1 MAEIK
6 LFGYT
11 NKLSV
16 KPGENID
23 FHVSADGTQSA
34 DAQLVRIIHG
44 DEHPNGPGYMD
55 EEIESDLNG
64 KWDVKKQFTQL
75 GSYLRVN
82 DPNNLLAIDGD
93 FTVFGYINPSTP
105 NTGAHQWL
113 FCRWDNKTNK
123 GYGVGINKDGYLEL
137 VVGNGK
143 EVDYLYSEL
152 PLVKKVWYFVG
163 ATFNYKTGEAT
174 LYQEGVVNRYNSL
187 LGKVVPYDYRSHT
200 KTTCR
205 FKQVNDPQTPFII
218 AGAID
223 DHEIRGKF
231 VSGTY
236 AGKIDR
242 HGVCNKVLSKEELDK
257 ICSGE
262 FPDKNSLVAYWDTTE
277 GHTENGITND
287 VIDTGPN
294 KLNSTGF
301 NHPVRCMTGWNWSG
315 KNDCFRLSPKE
326 YGGIDFHPDAI
337 TDAGWDVAKTFTLP
351 ENLKSG
357 VYAFRLRAGNGKG
370 LGEEYIV
377 FFVRAKKPKAKIC
390 FLVPT
395 ASYLAYANEKL
406 SFEAQIIQPMTGQ
419 PPTITD
425 IDVEQYKNPEFGLS
439 TYDSFADGAGVCFTS
454 YKRPILNMRP
464 KYRTSGMGI
473 TWQLPADLSIIG
485 WLEHHYKDAYE
496 IVTDEDLHKEG
507 LDAIK
512 PYNCVISG
520 THPEY
525 TSEKMLDA
533 MEDFVAEGGR
543 FIYMGGNGF
552 YWVVGFYDDQPWCME
567 VRKLDAGMRAWAA
580 KPGEYYMQTTG
591 ERGGLWRMRGRAPQ
605 KFSGVGFIAE
615 GFDTAEPYRKMPDA
629 WHRTVSWI
637 TDGVEGE
644 IFGDHGLAYG
654 GAAGIELDRY
664 DLSLGTPPH
673 TKIVASSGGHSD
685 NYVLVTEELL
695 YAYAGLVGSLDYR
708 IRADMTYFTAPNDG
722 AVFCT
727 GSIGYGQALPSNN
740 FSNSASTVLKNV
752 VDAFAKEGKLPGGK
766 WTLEE
771 KQWK

>member
-123 GYGVGINKDGYLEL
+123 GYGIGVNKDGYLEL

-200 KTTCR
+200 KTTFR

-277 GHTENGITND
+277 GHTENGISND

-337 TDAGWDVAKTFTLP
+337 TDAGWDVTKTFTLP

-543 FIYMGGNGF
+543 LIYMGGNGF

-637 TDGVEGE
+637 TEGVEGE

>member
-200 KTTCR
+200 KTTFR

-277 GHTENGITND
+277 GHTENGISND

-637 TDGVEGE
+637 TEGVEGE